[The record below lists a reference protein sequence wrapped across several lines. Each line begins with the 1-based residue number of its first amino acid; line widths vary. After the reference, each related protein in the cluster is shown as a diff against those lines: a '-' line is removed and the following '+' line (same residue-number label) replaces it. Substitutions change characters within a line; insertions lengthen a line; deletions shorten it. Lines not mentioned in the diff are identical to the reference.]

1 MNKILLSLGLAGM
14 LIGSLNAKVYAIV
27 NGEEI
32 TDKDMAFLQQ
42 AMPNVDFTALPKEMQ
57 DKAVEQAIERKLLM
71 IEAKKDKLED
81 TQEYKD
87 ALADFKDNV
96 VLELWMRKKV
106 DSIKISDSEI
116 NKYYNDNKDRLIMPE
131 TANARHILV
140 DSEKEAKDIIK
151 QLDGVKADKA
161 EDKFIELA
169 KKHSKDPSAANGG
182 DLGVF
187 AKDKMVPSF
196 SKATF
201 DLKENTYT
209 KTPVRTDFGYHII
222 FLKTKKPQSVVSY
235 EEAKPRLEQDLK
247 LIKFRENVSKIA
259 QDLRKKAK
267 IEIK

>member
-14 LIGSLNAKVYAIV
+14 IIGSLNAKVYAIV

-32 TDKDMAFLQQ
+32 TDKDMLFLQQ
-42 AMPNVDFTALPKEMQ
+42 AMPNVDFSSLPKEMQ
-57 DKAVEQAIERKLLM
+57 DKAVEQAIERKLLT
-71 IEAKKDKLED
+71 IEAKKGKLED
-81 TQEYKD
+81 TKEYKE
-87 ALADFKDNV
+87 ALEDFKDTM

-106 DSIKISDSEI
+106 DDIKVSDGEI

-131 TANARHILV
+131 SAHARHILV
-140 DSEKEAKDIIK
+140 ESEKEAKDIIK
-151 QLDGVKADKA
+151 QLNDAKDKV

-169 KKHSKDPSAANGG
+169 KKYSKDPSAANGG
-182 DLGVF
+182 DLGFF

-209 KTPVRTDFGYHII
+209 KTPVKTDFGYHII
-222 FLKTKKPQSVVSY
+222 FLKTKKPQSVISY
-235 EEAKPRLEQDLK
+235 EEAKPRLEQELK
-247 LIKFRENVSKIA
+247 LIKFREEVSKIA

-267 IEIK
+267 VEMK